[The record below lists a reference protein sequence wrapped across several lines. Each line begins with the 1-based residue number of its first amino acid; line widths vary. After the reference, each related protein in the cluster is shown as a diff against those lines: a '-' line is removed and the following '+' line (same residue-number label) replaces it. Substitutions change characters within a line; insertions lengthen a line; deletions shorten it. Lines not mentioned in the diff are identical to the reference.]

1 MRHPAGTHSLDAS
14 RLPPFPCQP
23 ILTGTL
29 TQPCRIPHGILTR
42 GLYFCFLWQQFQ
54 LARIGMDADNEPNTH
69 FDTESRAAP
78 ANLGACVTG
87 LVNAVARGM
96 AQIVA
101 PHGLTHIDFALLR
114 LFLGVEEWTTTQLA
128 QTLPL
133 APSGI
138 SRSVTKLVEM
148 GLVQRRRLISDR
160 RVVILTLT
168 EEGLSLT
175 QDLHRRVQAFDSWLC
190 EGVSAEEMAVFASV
204 SSRVMANHAALEQ
217 WPMR

>member
-1 MRHPAGTHSLDAS
+1 M
-14 RLPPFPCQP
+14 
-23 ILTGTL
+23 
-29 TQPCRIPHGILTR
+29 
-42 GLYFCFLWQQFQ
+42 
-54 LARIGMDADNEPNTH
+54 GMDSANSPNTS
-69 FDTESRAAP
+69 FDAEGWATAAD
-78 ANLGACVTG
+78 LGACVAG

-138 SRSVTKLVEM
+138 SRSVTKLVDM
-148 GLVQRRRLISDR
+148 GLVHRRRLLSDR

-168 EEGLSLT
+168 REGLKLT
-175 QDLHRRVQAFDSWLC
+175 RDLHHRVQAFDAGLC
-190 EGVSAEEMAVFASV
+190 EGVGEEEMAVFVSV
-204 SSRVMANHAALEQ
+204 SSRVMTNYEASQQSRAIQAHSPSGHASPL
-217 WPMR
+217 